1 MSETEQGVIEALK
14 ITNRLLAQIL
24 IKDTSNQTERVV
36 ILTQSGFAPK
46 DIADLLKIK
55 PNIVSA
61 TLSNVKKAESQKQ
74 KPKKIK
80 KISDSNDVH
89 DA

>member
-1 MSETEQGVIEALK
+1 MMNEGNESLIEEIK

-36 ILTQSGFAPK
+36 ALNQSGFAPK

-55 PNIVSA
+55 PNVVTA
-61 TLSNVKKAESQKQ
+61 TLSNVKRAEAQNQKRGR
-74 KPKKIK
+74 
-80 KISDSNDVH
+80 
-89 DA
+89 